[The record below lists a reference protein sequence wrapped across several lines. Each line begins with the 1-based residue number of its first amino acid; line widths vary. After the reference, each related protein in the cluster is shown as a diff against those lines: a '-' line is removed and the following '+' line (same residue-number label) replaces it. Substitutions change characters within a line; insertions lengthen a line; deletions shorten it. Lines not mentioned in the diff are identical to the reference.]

1 MSATERPE
9 QHGYSRKSFLTRLGV
24 GAIAVGSG
32 GIAGVGRAS
41 AAVPHDARAY
51 SAINHN
57 HFTRIFPK
65 LRSFASQDARVGAA
79 LRDIG
84 KPGGLLDARDALDK
98 GPVLLI
104 TDPSLSAVNRNNPEH
119 TAGTTFFGQFV
130 DHDITFDISS
140 QLAKPQSPQHSP
152 NGRTATLDL
161 DSVYGAGPIASQH
174 LYDPYDRAKL
184 RIESGGKFEDLPRTA
199 DNTAILGDPRN
210 DEHVIIAG
218 LHAAFIL
225 FHNKAV
231 ELVRGDG
238 VQAMNVFA
246 SARRLTTWHYH
257 WLVLHEF
264 LPLIVGQ
271 PLVDD
276 VLHNGG
282 RFYRPKTGQAMIPVE
297 FQAAVY
303 RFGHSMVRPSY
314 RASLAGDNG
323 GPFFGMIF
331 DPSQGGKTDPADL
344 RGGARAARR
353 FIGWQTFFDFGDG
366 QVKPNK
372 RIDTKLSTPLFN
384 LPLGAIASHDP
395 PTSLAERT
403 LLRHLTWKL
412 PSGQRIA
419 RAMGV
424 TPLASEDLTELSA
437 YGLGLDRST
446 PLFYY
451 ALKEAELA
459 EDGLRLGPVGGRIVA
474 EVLIGLLR
482 SDPGSYLSVE
492 PGWKPT
498 VSAGAGFRMVDFL
511 RFAEVDPVSRGQ

>member
-1 MSATERPE
+1 MSATGGPE
-9 QHGYSRKSFLTRLGV
+9 QHAYSRKSFLARLGV
-24 GAIAVGSG
+24 GAVAVGSG

-41 AAVPHDARAY
+41 AAADHIPEYR
-51 SAINHN
+51 AINHN

-65 LRSFASQDARVGAA
+65 LRSFASQDARVENA
-79 LRDIG
+79 LKDIG

-104 TDPSLSAVNRNNPEH
+104 TDPSLSAGNRNNPDH
-119 TAGTTFFGQFV
+119 TAGTTFFGQFI

-140 QLAKPQSPQHSP
+140 RLGRPQSPQASP
-152 NGRTATLDL
+152 NGRTAALDL
-161 DSVYGAGPIASQH
+161 DSLYGAGPIASQQ
-174 LYDPYDRAKL
+174 LYDPTDRAKL
-184 RIESGGKFEDLPRTA
+184 RSESGGKFEDLPRTA

-218 LHAAFIL
+218 LHSAFIL

-231 ELVRGDG
+231 ELLRSDG
-238 VQAMNVFA
+238 VSSVDGFA
-246 SARRLTTWHYH
+246 RARRLTTWHYH

-271 PLVDD
+271 TLVDD
-276 VLHNGG
+276 VLNNGA
-282 RFYRPKTGQAMIPVE
+282 RFYRPKKAQAMIPVE

-314 RASLAGDNG
+314 RANLAGDNG
-323 GPFFGMIF
+323 DPFFGMIF
-331 DPSQGGKTDPADL
+331 DPSQGGKVDPADL
-344 RGGARAARR
+344 RGGARAPRR
-353 FIGWQTFFDFGDG
+353 FVGWQTFFDFGDG

-372 RIDTKLSTPLFN
+372 RIDTKLSTPLFD

-424 TPLASEDLTELSA
+424 TPLAKEDLTELSG

-451 ALKEAELA
+451 TLKEAELT

-474 EVLIGLLR
+474 EVLIGLIR
-482 SDPGSYLSVE
+482 SDPASYLSVE

-498 VSAGAGFRMVDFL
+498 VSGGAGFRMVDFL

>member
-1 MSATERPE
+1 MSATEKPE

-41 AAVPHDARAY
+41 AGAHHVPEYR
-51 SAINHN
+51 AINHN

-65 LRSFASQDARVGAA
+65 LRSFASQDARVEAA

-84 KPGGLLDARDALDK
+84 KPGGPLDARDALDK
-98 GPVLLI
+98 GPVLPI
-104 TDPSLSAVNRNNPEH
+104 PDPPLSAGNRNNPNH
-119 TAGTTFFGQFV
+119 TAGTTFFGQFI

-140 QLAKPQSPQHSP
+140 RLARPQSPQSSP
-152 NGRTATLDL
+152 NGRTAALDL

-174 LYDPYDRAKL
+174 LYDPVDHAKL
-184 RIESGGKFEDLPRTA
+184 KIESGGMFEDLPRTA
-199 DNTAILGDPRN
+199 DNTAIVGDPRN

-231 ELVRGDG
+231 ELLRGND
-238 VQAMNVFA
+238 VKSVDVFA
-246 SARRLTTWHYH
+246 RARRLTTWHYH

-271 PLVDD
+271 TLVDD
-276 VLHNGG
+276 VLRRGP
-282 RFYRPKTGQAMIPVE
+282 RFYRPKTGEAMIPVE

-314 RASLAGDNG
+314 RANLEGDNG

-331 DPSQGGKTDPADL
+331 DPSKGGKTDPADL
-344 RGGARAARR
+344 RGGARAPRR
-353 FIGWQTFFDFGDG
+353 FVGWQTFFDFGDG
-366 QVKPNK
+366 EVKPNK
-372 RIDTKLSTPLFN
+372 RIDTKLSTPLFD

-419 RAMGV
+419 RAMGA
-424 TPLASEDLTELSA
+424 TPLAKEDLAELSG

-451 ALKEAELA
+451 TLKEAELA

-474 EVLIGLLR
+474 EVLIGLIR
-482 SDPGSYLSVE
+482 SDPASYLFVS

-498 VSAGAGFRMVDFL
+498 VSSGAGFRMVDFL
-511 RFAEVDPVSRGQ
+511 RFAEVDPISRGQ

>member
-57 HFTRIFPK
+57 HFTRVFPK

>member
-9 QHGYSRKSFLTRLGV
+9 QHAYSRKSFLARLGV
-24 GAIAVGSG
+24 GAVAVGSG

-41 AAVPHDARAY
+41 AAAHDARAY

-65 LRSFASQDARVGAA
+65 LRSFASQDARVEAA

-104 TDPSLSAVNRNNPEH
+104 TDPSLSNGNRNNPGH
-119 TAGTTFFGQFV
+119 TAGTTFFGQFI

-140 QLAKPQSPQHSP
+140 RLAKPQSPQHSP
-152 NGRTATLDL
+152 NGRTAALDL
-161 DSVYGAGPIASQH
+161 DSLYGAGPVASPQ
-174 LYDPYDRAKL
+174 LYDPSDRAKL
-184 RIESGGKFEDLPRTA
+184 KIESGGQFEDLPRTA

-218 LHAAFIL
+218 LQAAFIL

-231 ELVRGDG
+231 ELLRSDG
-238 VQAMNVFA
+238 MNAVDVFA
-246 SARRLTTWHYH
+246 RARRLTTWHYH

-264 LPLIVGQ
+264 LPLVVGQ
-271 PLVDD
+271 PLVDE
-276 VLHNGG
+276 VLNRGA
-282 RFYRPKTGQAMIPVE
+282 RFYRPKAGQAMIPVE

-303 RFGHSMVRPSY
+303 RFGHSMIRPSY
-314 RASLAGDNG
+314 RANLAGDNG

-331 DPSQGGKTDPADL
+331 DPSQGGKADPGDL

-353 FIGWQTFFDFGDG
+353 FVGWQTFFDFGDG

-372 RIDTKLSTPLFN
+372 RIDTKLSTPLFD
-384 LPLGAIASHDP
+384 LPLGAIASHDL
-395 PTSLAERT
+395 PTSLPERT

-419 RAMGV
+419 RTMGV
-424 TPLASEDLTELSA
+424 TPLAKEDLSELSG

-482 SDPGSYLSVE
+482 SDQASYLSVE
-492 PGWKPT
+492 PGWRPT
-498 VSAGAGFRMVDFL
+498 VAAGAGFGMVDFL